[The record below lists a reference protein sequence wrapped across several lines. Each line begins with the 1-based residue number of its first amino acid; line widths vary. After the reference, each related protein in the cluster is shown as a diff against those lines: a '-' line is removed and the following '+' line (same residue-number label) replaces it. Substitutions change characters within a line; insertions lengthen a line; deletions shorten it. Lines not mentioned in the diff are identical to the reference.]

1 MNEIDKLS
9 PEDGTRV
16 NRLKTPEECEQ
27 FAKNVEKS
35 HPHLALAAR
44 RRAVALRADGHNP
57 PSPVL
62 RDIWEAVY
70 AYEEVLFQEHGR
82 RLKAGHTRRS
92 ITARGP
98 LGAIEEI
105 VKRRSVTDG
114 FHRMRNAGLF
124 DKTFEAVVL
133 RHPGHFSPTTVES
146 AMSKLKEW
154 DSEPDTSHCP

>member
-1 MNEIDKLS
+1 MNEIDKLN
-9 PEDGTRV
+9 PEDWVRV

-27 FAKNVEKS
+27 FAKNVDQT

-57 PSPVL
+57 ASPVL

-82 RLKAGHTRRS
+82 RLRAGHTRRS
-92 ITARGP
+92 ITARGE
-98 LGAIEEI
+98 LNAIEEI

-133 RHPGHFSPTTVES
+133 RHPHDFSQAAIES
-146 AMSKLKEW
+146 ATAKLNQWETGL
-154 DSEPDTSHCP
+154 DTSSGS